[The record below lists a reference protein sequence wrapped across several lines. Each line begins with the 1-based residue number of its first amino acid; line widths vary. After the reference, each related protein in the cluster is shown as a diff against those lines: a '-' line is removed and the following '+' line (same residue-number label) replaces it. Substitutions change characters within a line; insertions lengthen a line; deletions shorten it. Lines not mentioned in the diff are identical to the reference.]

1 MVIIP
6 VLSSKTIAKFTVLFC
21 SSIRVEE
28 LEITDSGGPNV
39 TNRRAPYIHEL
50 CCLMPID
57 QVAQHLKLDW
67 KTVKEIDKTFLEEKF
82 NKTDYTNSGYIAIDE
97 VSVGKH
103 HKYMTVVLDFIT
115 GCVIWC
121 GKNRQTITLDD
132 FFKNMPQKDPLN
144 IKAVT
149 MDMWDPYI
157 KSIKK
162 WCPQAVI
169 VFDKFHI
176 IVKFNKVIDQVRRNE
191 QNRKDLNKVEKILAI
206 NENLY
211 KVYILKVELKL
222 IWNAKTAK
230 EMTEALDNWC
240 Y

>member
-1 MVIIP
+1 
-6 VLSSKTIAKFTVLFC
+6 
-21 SSIRVEE
+21 
-28 LEITDSGGPNV
+28 
-39 TNRRAPYIHEL
+39 
-50 CCLMPID
+50 
-57 QVAQHLKLDW
+57 
-67 KTVKEIDKTFLEEKF
+67 
-82 NKTDYTNSGYIAIDE
+82 
-97 VSVGKH
+97 
-103 HKYMTVVLDFIT
+103 
-115 GCVIWC
+115 
-121 GKNRQTITLDD
+121 
-132 FFKNMPQKDPLN
+132 
-144 IKAVT
+144 
-149 MDMWDPYI
+149 MWDPYI

-176 IVKFNKVIDQVRRNE
+176 IAKFNKVIDQVRRNE